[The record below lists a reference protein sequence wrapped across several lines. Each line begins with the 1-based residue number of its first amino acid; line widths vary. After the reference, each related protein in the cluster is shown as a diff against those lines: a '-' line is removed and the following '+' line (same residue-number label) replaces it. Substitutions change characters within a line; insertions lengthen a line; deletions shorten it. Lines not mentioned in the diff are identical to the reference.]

1 MTYNPSDIFT
11 DLDIKRLTETGIIQN
26 DIVIRG
32 EHLQQL
38 SDVQKINGF
47 LGISDSSLE
56 SLGELREITGDFW
69 MSSHAVFSR
78 LTTLGN
84 LEKVGGD
91 LSLRYSNIIDL
102 GKLKKVGGKLSL
114 RDTAIDDLGVLEY
127 VGGDL
132 YLPKKLQDSVDL
144 SHVVIK
150 GKIRFW
156 NNSKTQKNI
165 IPKEELG
172 LLKHSDAVPHWEHK
186 YIFSASELNNA
197 NPEQRKFYNTFKQKF
212 KEGLFLDIEGN
223 ENYAFVLF
231 YDLLSSSKGDI
242 HELQA
247 DFKNLENHYPKTKNY
262 TQSAVIQKMEAGED
276 FNGAWNLK
284 YKEPYI
290 RVETITEY
298 EKKLN
303 RQLLDGELM
312 VKLAGIS
319 HLTNFGQNNIE
330 SIKPFANEELKKL
343 ESREAKQFFELFFQ
357 DELPYKKAQKSS
369 NKKGFFRLFG
379 KESSESQVSYDVEY
393 YQQFYVSNAEFL
405 HYKAIDDSQ
414 IKLNPNPRIT
424 HVIEKAIFN
433 QCRVI
438 LKHAED
444 LYREAIG
451 MPKIGE
457 GWISETELFYKVS
470 DSFPEHEVKHHASP
484 KWLGRQHLDIYLP
497 ELNIGLEYQ
506 GAQHYVAVEFFGGEE
521 GLAKTIE
528 RDKKKKQKCLENGC
542 HLIYVDEGYK
552 FEDVKDKIT
561 EISKNGAQH
570 SVIKSWRF
578 SSE

>member
-1 MTYNPSDIFT
+1 MIYDPSDIFT
-11 DLDIKRLTETGIIQN
+11 DIDIKRLTESGIIQK

-32 EHLQQL
+32 EHLQKL
-38 SDVQKINGF
+38 SDVDKITGF

-56 SLGELREITGDFW
+56 SLGELKEITGDFW
-69 MSSHAVFSR
+69 TSSHTVFSKLR
-78 LTTLGN
+78 TLGN

-91 LSLRYSNIIDL
+91 LTLRYSNITNL
-102 GKLKKVGGKLSL
+102 GELKEVGGKLSL
-114 RDTAIDDLGVLEY
+114 RDTAIDNLGILEF

-132 YLPKKLQDSVDL
+132 YLPKRLQESIDL
-144 SHVVIK
+144 SHVVVK

-156 NNSKTQKNI
+156 NDSKRQKNI

-172 LLKHSDAVPHWEHK
+172 LLKHTHAVPNWEHK
-186 YIFSASELNNA
+186 YIFSAIELNNV
-197 NPEQRKFYNTFKQKF
+197 NPEQRKFYNTFKEKF
-212 KEGLFLDIEGN
+212 KEGQFLDIEGN

-242 HELQA
+242 HELQ
-247 DFKNLENHYPKTKNY
+247 DHFKNLEKYYPKTKNY
-262 TQSAVIQKMEAGED
+262 TQSAIIEKMEAGED
-276 FNGAWNLK
+276 FNSAWNLK

-290 RVETITEY
+290 GVQTIIEY

-343 ESREAKQFFELFFQ
+343 ESIKGKQFFELFFQ
-357 DELPYKKAQKSS
+357 NNLPYQITKKPSYVKS
-369 NKKGFFRLFG
+369 FFSLFR
-379 KESSESQVSYDVEY
+379 KENSQTKITYDTEY
-393 YQQFYVSNAEFL
+393 YQHFYVSNAEYL

-414 IKLNPNPRIT
+414 MNLNPNPLIT

-470 DSFPEHEVKHHASP
+470 NSFPEHEVKHHASP
-484 KWLGRQHLDIYLP
+484 QWLGRQHLDIYLP

-506 GAQHYVAVEFFGGEE
+506 GAQHYVVVDFFGGEE
-521 GLAKTIE
+521 GLAKTME
-528 RDKKKKQKCLENGC
+528 RDKTKKQKCLENGC

-561 EISKNGAQH
+561 EIIKNGAQ
-570 SVIKSWRF
+570 
-578 SSE
+578 SSRRPRQL